1 MKSFLIAASIALAGS
16 SMISD
21 DAFARSKRGAVGMAG
36 MAGIAAMAPLA
47 LSAGTALIGSG
58 GYVGDPIVTSY
69 GSLPLNTYVAPV
81 VLDVHTPAFG
91 RVRAA
96 EQWRSTARPRGL
108 SPSHFGE
115 AQKIACGEKFP
126 PHF

>member
-21 DAFARSKRGAVGMAG
+21 DAFARSKRGAAAMAG

-58 GYVGDPIVTSY
+58 GYVGDPIVTPY
-69 GSLPLNTYVAPV
+69 GSLPVSTYAVPV
-81 VLDVHTPAFG
+81 VPDVHTPAFAPVQLPG
-91 RVRAA
+91 GF
-96 EQWRSTARPRGL
+96 GL
-108 SPSHFGE
+108 TGAD
-115 AQKIACGEKFP
+115 AQRHDLGG
-126 PHF
+126 